1 MYHNAIRFVLLQ
13 NVNVLE
19 STLQTALLPHTV
31 FDLWQE
37 AAKMFD
43 EGKLAGQNIQ
53 KRSSAKKPELTQNQ
67 VCALIGQS
75 TQLAL
80 RAEFGLNQNVSY
92 VE

>member
-1 MYHNAIRFVLLQ
+1 M
-13 NVNVLE
+13 NVLE